1 VRQQASPPFKSK
13 ENKISI
19 YDAEEKRLRLLHG
32 ERASPHFKVKL
43 NDQILEQDGLE

>member
-19 YDAEEKRLRLLHG
+19 YDAEEKRLKLLHG